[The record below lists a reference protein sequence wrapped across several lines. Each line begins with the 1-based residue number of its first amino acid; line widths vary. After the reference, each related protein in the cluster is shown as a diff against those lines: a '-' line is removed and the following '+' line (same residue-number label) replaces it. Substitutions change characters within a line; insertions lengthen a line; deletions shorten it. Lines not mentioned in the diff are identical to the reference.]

1 MLLTREATMNI
12 QYIICPH
19 LKGSYDGAVC
29 SSVNKLIK
37 NIEDVTIK
45 LCMSRHYEVCS
56 IYRESLLP
64 QEPVSAI

>member
-1 MLLTREATMNI
+1 MNM

-29 SSVNKLIK
+29 SSVSKLIK

-56 IYRESLLP
+56 IYRESLLT

>member
-56 IYRESLLP
+56 IYRESL